1 MKLEYIINNGNEKE
15 ITDED
20 YKSFVNIMT
29 ERMELPSISSYKNL
43 ALVLLNNTLYYHMEV
58 FEEFEAYEELFEKI
72 INKLKNLK
80 NEDDYYVFIGMSMMI
95 EIFKENICKEYNIKY
110 DANFQYINCL
120 EYMNNKYDQEE
131 IYQNGMNFYTQLEEF
146 YQKEQIQDN
155 YYKFLKDII
164 QVELVDDAL
173 EKNSFIMLD
182 YSDNILIT
190 QNEINELLE
199 QNIINDDLVHK
210 IGVIYCLKEL
220 ALFFENDGLYDK
232 YPYAKEIFD

>member
-29 ERMELPSISSYKNL
+29 ERMELPNISSYKNL

-58 FEEFEAYEELFEKI
+58 FEGFEGYEELFEKI

-95 EIFKENICKEYNIKY
+95 EIFKENICKEHNIKY
-110 DANFQYINCL
+110 DANFQYVNCL
-120 EYMNNKYDQEE
+120 EYMNNKYNQEE

-155 YYKFLKDII
+155 YYKFLQDII
-164 QVELVDDAL
+164 QVELVDVAL

-199 QNIINDDLVHK
+199 QNIVNDDLVYK
-210 IGVIYCLKEL
+210 IGIIYCLKEL
-220 ALFFENDGLYDK
+220 ALFFEDDGLFDN